1 MSDEQALEK
10 WEDYLLN
17 NYLNED
23 LEDEIEQ
30 KWAYEEDQ
38 IDY

>member
-1 MSDEQALEK
+1 MNDEQALEK

-17 NYLNED
+17 NYLNEY

-38 IDY
+38 INY

>member
-1 MSDEQALEK
+1 MSKKGEKEMGDEQALEK

-23 LEDEIEQ
+23 LKDE
-30 KWAYEEDQ
+30 EED
-38 IDY
+38 YE